1 MTKEEALDLA
11 LAALEKLK
19 QAFFKNASTAKEIE
33 QGCDRGY
40 EDYEA
45 EFVEPALKAITA
57 IKKARAL
64 DKMAENARELGLDYE
79 PAKYSDIVSD
89 GGMDPRNQF
98 DVPPTAQP
106 APVHK
111 PYRPLQDNG
120 SQYFGDSWDTLPT
133 QSAPVGVTTGC
144 ASHEGFFTVVFRSQ
158 QPIPDGT
165 DLYTT
170 PPAQPA
176 PVQDSTCNET
186 LRAQDKAYPRT
197 CKKCGKGPCIGA
209 PKQPPSQPAPVQGLP
224 FGVGGGLV
232 AIKTLLSRDPCVHA
246 NTAIEMID
254 SILKEHP
261 VAKQQWVGLTDEERM
276 DCIFATNWSKKP
288 LMDTAKLI
296 EAKLKEKNA

>member
-1 MTKEEALDLA
+1 MKDA
-11 LAALEKLK
+11 
-19 QAFFKNASTAKEIE
+19 IE
-33 QGCDRGY
+33 
-40 EDYEA
+40 
-45 EFVEPALKAITA
+45 
-57 IKKARAL
+57 
-64 DKMAENARELGLDYE
+64 
-79 PAKYSDIVSD
+79 VSIIFHE
-89 GGMDPRNQF
+89 GQRMF
-98 DVPPTAQP
+98 AVPKQP
-106 APVHK
+106 APVREPVAWVERWYGFGKDKGWWIWERHS
-111 PYRPLQDNG
+111 LTHGQDIAWI
-120 SQYFGDSWDTLPT
+120 GDGPFAERLTSIIVEKHNAALFLTEPAPV
-133 QSAPVGVTTGC
+133 QPVGVTTGC

-276 DCIFATNWSKKP
+276 DCIFATNWSKTP
-288 LMDTAKLI
+288 LRDTAKLI
-296 EAKLKEKNA
+296 EAKLKEKNT